1 MGRFLLFGSLMLFIF
16 LALSGP
22 GGLGGS
28 GGKSGFSVITGATK
42 PAINGIGNAAGR
54 IMKSP

>member
-16 LALSGP
+16 LALTGP

-28 GGKSGFSVITGATK
+28 GGKSGFSAITDAAK
-42 PAINGIGNAAGR
+42 PAITGIGNAAGR
-54 IMKSP
+54 ILK